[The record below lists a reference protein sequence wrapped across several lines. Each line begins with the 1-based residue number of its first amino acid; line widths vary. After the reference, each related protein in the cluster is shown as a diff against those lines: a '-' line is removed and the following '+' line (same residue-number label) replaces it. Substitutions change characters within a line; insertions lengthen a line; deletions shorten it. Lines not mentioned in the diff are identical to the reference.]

1 MRLAQQ
7 HVQLNLSSPLV
18 TPRDPSWPLVTL
30 SHRREWFTASRWG
43 EHQTLRAANVKVG
56 DQNAPWHWQS
66 IYNVYNIQN
75 PLQKTV
81 SLHLW
86 QCIKPPSKGEVSVCV
101 CVFGMSVWLPY
112 TELWIY
118 IYTYI
123 CTYIYTYTIYTPASQ
138 LLRLTSLDSKPGND
152 CKAGVQPGRLAHME
166 FTSRKC
172 RTSASRWIL
181 KDPSSM
187 KMMHSINIPRP
198 KLTPTQFQTPQFLE
212 WPKRPKGQCFSISL
226 CSSCLSDEA
235 TDPWCKYHVTKT
247 S

>member
-1 MRLAQQ
+1 M
-7 HVQLNLSSPLV
+7 

-75 PLQKTV
+75 PLQKKLCPCIFDSVSNHRAKEKSLCVCMRLWNV
-81 SLHLW
+81 SLA
-86 QCIKPPSKGEVSVCV
+86 SVNRIV
-101 CVFGMSVWLPY
+101 N
-112 TELWIY
+112 I
-118 IYTYI
+118 
-123 CTYIYTYTIYTPASQ
+123 YIYTYTIYTPASQ

-181 KDPSSM
+181 KTLGP
-187 KMMHSINIPRP
+187 
-198 KLTPTQFQTPQFLE
+198 F
-212 WPKRPKGQCFSISL
+212 
-226 CSSCLSDEA
+226 
-235 TDPWCKYHVTKT
+235 KYENDALNKY

>member
-75 PLQKTV
+75 PLQKNCVLASLTV
-81 SLHLW
+81 YQTTEQRRSL
-86 QCIKPPSKGEVSVCV
+86 CV
-101 CVFGMSVWLPY
+101 CVYASLECQFGFRKPNC
-112 TELWIY
+112 EY
-118 IYTYI
+118 I
-123 CTYIYTYTIYTPASQ
+123 YIYTYTIYTPASQ

-181 KDPSSM
+181 KTLGP
-187 KMMHSINIPRP
+187 
-198 KLTPTQFQTPQFLE
+198 F
-212 WPKRPKGQCFSISL
+212 
-226 CSSCLSDEA
+226 
-235 TDPWCKYHVTKT
+235 KYENDALNKY